1 MISRF
6 QPSAVTC
13 AVQRLGLATALGFAL
28 CMSAHAGQSAEAGA
42 APWSAFGA
50 ASLQAASAATDQ
62 VIVKYKSASRRLQA
76 SALSGTQSAAAVAR
90 LGVAVTAQRQLT
102 AQTDVLRLS
111 RRVSLDDARDLA
123 NRIAADN
130 PDVEYAEPD
139 RLLQIQATP
148 TDTRYGE
155 QWHYFES
162 TGGLN
167 LPTAWDSATGAGV
180 VVAVIDTGYRPHA
193 DLRANLLPG
202 YDFIS
207 DVETANDGDGR
218 DSDASDPGDAFS
230 AGECG
235 SSRGS
240 SSSWHGTHVA
250 GTIAAA
256 ANGTGVVGVAYNA
269 KVVPVRVLGKCGGYT
284 SDIAQGIIWASGG
297 SVSGVPANANPARV
311 INLSLGGG
319 GSCDRT
325 TQDAINSARSR
336 KTVVVV
342 AAGNSSSDA
351 GSFTPANCSGVI
363 TVAATNRSGSRSYY
377 SNYGSTVEVA
387 APGGETST
395 GSANGILSTLNSGQ
409 TSPGADSYGF
419 YQGTSMAAP
428 HVAGAAALVIQ
439 ANNALTSDEVSKV
452 LVDTARPFP
461 GSCSGCGRGIV
472 DAAAAVAAAGG
483 DPGGGDD
490 VVETEPN
497 DSRSQA
503 QVIAESGST
512 VKGSMGSSGDR
523 DYFKVSVGAGRTLS
537 VALAPNS
544 SSDYDL
550 YVYNASGTRVGR
562 SELPT
567 GERDSV
573 SVRAP
578 SAGGTY
584 YIEVR
589 YYSGSTGAQGVYTLD
604 ASF

>member
-1 MISRF
+1 MWSNF
-6 QPSAVTC
+6 GVASSHAV
-13 AVQRLGLATALGFAL
+13 
-28 CMSAHAGQSAEAGA
+28 
-42 APWSAFGA
+42 P
-50 ASLQAASAATDQ
+50 AATDQ
-62 VIVKYKSASRRLQA
+62 VIVKYKSTAARRLQS
-76 SALSGTQSAAAVAR
+76 SALRGMNSSAAASR

-102 AQTDVLRLS
+102 TQADVLRLS
-111 RRVSLDDARDLA
+111 RRVSLEEARALA
-123 NRIAADN
+123 EGIAADDPN
-130 PDVEYAEPD
+130 VEYAEPD
-139 RLLQIQATP
+139 RMLQIQATP

-155 QWHYFES
+155 QWHYFET

-167 LPTAWDSATGAGV
+167 LPPAWDSATGAGV

-207 DVETANDGDGR
+207 DAETGNDGGGR
-218 DSDASDPGDAFS
+218 DSDASDPGDGFS

-235 SSRGS
+235 QSRGQ

-325 TQDAINSARSR
+325 TQDAINQARSR

-351 GSFTPANCSGVI
+351 SGFTPANCSGVI
-363 TVAATNRSGSRSYY
+363 TVAATNRSGGRSYY
-377 SNYGSTVEVA
+377 SNYGSVVELA
-387 APGGETST
+387 APGGETSR
-395 GSANGILSTLNSGQ
+395 SDSNGILSTLNAGQ
-409 TSPGADSYGF
+409 GGPGADSFGF

-428 HVAGAAALVIQ
+428 HVAGAAALVLQ
-439 ANNALTSDEVSKV
+439 ANAALTPDQVAGV
-452 LVDTARPFP
+452 LADTARRFP

-483 DPGGGDD
+483 DGGGGGGDI
-490 VVETEPN
+490 VEAEPN
-497 DSRSQA
+497 NRLSQA

-512 VKGSMGSSGDR
+512 VQGSMGSSSDR
-523 DYFKVSVGAGRTLS
+523 DYFRVAVGAGRTLS
-537 VALAPNS
+537 VALSPNS
-544 SSDYDL
+544 SADYDL
-550 YVYNASGTRVGR
+550 YVYNASGARVGR
-562 SELPT
+562 SERPT
-567 GERDSV
+567 GQRDTV
-573 SVRAP
+573 TVNAP
-578 SAGGTY
+578 AAGGTY

-589 YYSGSTGAQGVYTLD
+589 YYSGSTGVQGVYSLE
-604 ASF
+604 AGF